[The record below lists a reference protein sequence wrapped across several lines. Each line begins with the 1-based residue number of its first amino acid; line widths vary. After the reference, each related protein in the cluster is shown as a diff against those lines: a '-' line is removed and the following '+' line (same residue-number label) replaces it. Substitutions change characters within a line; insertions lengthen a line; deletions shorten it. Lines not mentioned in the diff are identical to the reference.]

1 MTAYFVMRGTS
12 VFATR
17 IKQHPNCPSK
27 TCMVGASNMKV
38 AQDMIATLA
47 ASEGAPLT
55 LRLEA
60 IDTTEVYFQEMLRLN
75 GIACV
80 IADSCDVN
88 DGNMHIS
95 GDVLFQDEEIGD
107 DNRRYLD
114 LIYNST

>member
-1 MTAYFVMRGTS
+1 MTAYFVVRGTS

-17 IKQHPNCPSK
+17 IKQHPGRPSK
-27 TCMVGASNMKV
+27 TCVVGASNMEV
-38 AQDMIATLA
+38 AQDMIAALA
-47 ASEGAPLT
+47 VSEGAPLA

-60 IDTTEVYFQEMLRLN
+60 VDATGVHFQEMLRLN

-80 IADSCDVN
+80 IADSCDVR

-114 LIYNST
+114 LIYDSS